1 MHRILFFR
9 ANCTVYAIVSIGI
22 SNCSTIVST
31 LRRASAA
38 ASTSAGFNVSLAPFT
53 TRIRFCPF
61 GSTKIGATPLDT
73 PSTIRTC
80 FVSMPSDAKFF
91 TVASPNKSFPSLAT
105 ITTSAPHKRAATAW
119 FAPFPPNPKS
129 NLCPKIVSPGRG
141 NLSLNVVK
149 STFALPTTAIL
160 GTLLIRVPR
169 IKSNAAIYHAATH
182 EQASMSNLLLL
193 LVRVGRHHESN
204 PLRSFSNCVTFAEV
218 LRRKIRSPQSWRFSL
233 RQTDTVPKLWPVA
246 LTPQHPN
253 VSLALA
259 SNHMRAVDLI
269 RKKRDSG
276 EHSRDEI
283 DYLIS
288 AYTRDEIPDYQMA
301 AWLMAA
307 WLRGLSR
314 AELASLTEAML
325 HSGEVVDHSY
335 LPAKKVDKHSTGG
348 VGDKTSLILA
358 PIVAAG
364 GLAVPM
370 ISGRGLGHTGGTLD
384 KLEAIPGFNTSLT
397 LADFKRVLRECGM
410 ALIGQTAEIAPAD
423 KKIYALRDAT
433 STVEN
438 IGLICASIMSKK
450 LAEGI
455 DALVLD
461 RTTRYRAFMRQ
472 EEDSVA
478 LAEVMVDTAK
488 RLAKKC
494 LALITDM
501 GQPLGRF
508 AGHSNEVIES
518 IEILKGRGATDLR
531 DLSLELSAWMFFLGE
546 RTKTL
551 DEGRALANEMVIS
564 GKALEKFRDCI
575 RLQGGN
581 PRVID
586 DPSLLPA
593 PRSRLEVKS
602 PSSGFITDINCLNLG
617 IALAMLGGGR
627 EKKEQNVDHAVG
639 LEFHKRIGDS
649 IKAGETLVTIA
660 YNADAQLHAAQKII
674 EASYQIGDKKPPARP
689 LIRRIIGG

>member
-1 MHRILFFR
+1 
-9 ANCTVYAIVSIGI
+9 
-22 SNCSTIVST
+22 
-31 LRRASAA
+31 
-38 ASTSAGFNVSLAPFT
+38 
-53 TRIRFCPF
+53 
-61 GSTKIGATPLDT
+61 
-73 PSTIRTC
+73 
-80 FVSMPSDAKFF
+80 
-91 TVASPNKSFPSLAT
+91 
-105 ITTSAPHKRAATAW
+105 
-119 FAPFPPNPKS
+119 
-129 NLCPKIVSPGRG
+129 
-141 NLSLNVVK
+141 
-149 STFALPTTAIL
+149 
-160 GTLLIRVPR
+160 
-169 IKSNAAIYHAATH
+169 
-182 EQASMSNLLLL
+182 
-193 LVRVGRHHESN
+193 
-204 PLRSFSNCVTFAEV
+204 
-218 LRRKIRSPQSWRFSL
+218 
-233 RQTDTVPKLWPVA
+233 
-246 LTPQHPN
+246 
-253 VSLALA
+253 
-259 SNHMRAVDLI
+259 MRAVDLI

-276 EHSRDEI
+276 EHSREEI

-301 AWLMAA
+301 AWLMAS
-307 WLRGLSR
+307 WIRGLSR
-314 AELASLTEAML
+314 AELAALTEAML

-335 LPAKKVDKHSTGG
+335 LPVKKVDKHSTGG

-384 KLEAIPGFNTSLT
+384 KLEAIPGFNTFLT

-461 RTTRYRAFMRQ
+461 VKTGSGAFMSK
-472 EEDSVA
+472 EEDAIA

-488 RLAKKC
+488 RMGKKC
-494 LALITDM
+494 VALITDM
-501 GQPLGRF
+501 GQPLGQF
-508 AGHSNEVIES
+508 AGHSNEVVES
-518 IEILKGRGATDLR
+518 IEILKGHGAADLR
-531 DLSLELSAWMFFLGE
+531 DLSLELSAWMFYLGE

-551 DEGRALANEMVIS
+551 DEGRALAAEMVAS

-586 DPSLLPA
+586 DVSLLPA
-593 PRSRLEVKS
+593 ARGRAEVKS
-602 PSSGFITDINCLNLG
+602 ASSGFLTDINCLNLG
-617 IALAMLGGGR
+617 IALAMVGGGR

-639 LEFHKRIGDS
+639 LEFHKRIGDPVKS
-649 IKAGETLVTIA
+649 GETLVTIS
-660 YNADAQLHAAQKII
+660 YNADAQLQAAQKMI
-674 EASYQIGDKKPPARP
+674 EASYQIGDKKPAARP
-689 LIRRIIGG
+689 LIRRIIGGA